1 MMNVIIANNAQEA
14 AAAAAN
20 IIRENIENKP
30 DTILGLAT
38 GSTPLLTYKK
48 LIEYNKNNGLDFSKV
63 KTFNLDEYCGL
74 MPDHDQSYRYFMN
87 TNLFNHININLNN
100 THVPSGISKD
110 FDADCENYENSIEEA
125 GGIDIQVLGIGPNG
139 HIGFN
144 EPDSSLFLK
153 THVTDLTEE
162 TIKANSRFF
171 SNENDVPR
179 KAVTMGIGTIMKSKK
194 VILLITGAN
203 KAEIAK
209 DFFESGIKTSNP
221 ATIVKLHPDTTVILD
236 KDAASLLNK

>member
-1 MMNVIIANNAQEA
+1 MKTIIATNAQEA

-20 IIRENIENKP
+20 IIKEHIEQKP

-38 GSTPLLTYKK
+38 GSTPVLMYKK
-48 LIEYNKNNGLDFSKV
+48 LAELHKENGLDFSKV

-74 MPDHDQSYRYFMN
+74 EGTHDQSYRYFMN
-87 TNLFNHININLNN
+87 TNLFNHINIALEN
-100 THVPSGISKD
+100 THVPLGVSD
-110 FDADCENYENSIEEA
+110 NFEAECEKYEQLIEDA

-144 EPDSSLFLK
+144 EPDDNLFVK

-171 SNENDVPR
+171 SNESDVPR
-179 KAVTMGIGTIMKSKK
+179 KAVTMGIGTIMKAKK
-194 VILLITGAN
+194 ILLIITGSN
-203 KAEIAK
+203 KAQITK
-209 DFFESGIKTSNP
+209 DFFDKGITTSNP
-221 ATIVKLHPDTTVILD
+221 ATLVKLHPDVTIVLD
-236 KDAASLLNK
+236 KEAASLL